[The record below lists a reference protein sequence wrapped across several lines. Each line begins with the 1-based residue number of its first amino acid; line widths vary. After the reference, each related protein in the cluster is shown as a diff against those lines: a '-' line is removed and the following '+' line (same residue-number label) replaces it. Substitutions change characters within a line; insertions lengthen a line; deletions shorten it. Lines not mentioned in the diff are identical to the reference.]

1 MIQRYPD
8 SQLLFHILELTQA
21 ADKAPTRTGAPKTMS
36 TDASPQAAPSHTAGE
51 GRRHPR
57 ALAPG
62 NLILTVVLSVFGAVV
77 GVQLLATLGVTPS
90 TSLIGALAAM
100 TLARVPLVLFRG
112 FRSVHAQNLAQ
123 TSISSATFGAA
134 NSLFLPIGIPFLFG
148 MDDMI
153 IPMLIGVA
161 AAMLVDAWLLYRMYD
176 TPAFPAQNPWPPGL
190 AAAEAIKAGDEGGRR
205 AKVLGLGL
213 LTGLAGAAFALPMS
227 AFGVALIGGFA
238 AMAAFGVG
246 LLFNQYADPLFGL
259 DLGAMYLPHGMMMGA
274 GLVALVQ
281 VARTIIEARR
291 ATADHTRAAGP
302 ADAPATGST
311 GSSTTGSA
319 TAPEAAR
326 RLGRS
331 MRLGFGAYLV
341 ISVLLAFGTGAATH
355 MSPGMLIGFLV
366 YATVAAFLHELLVG
380 IASMHSGWFPA
391 FAIALITLL
400 LGILIGFPPEALVVL
415 SGFTAATGPAF
426 ADMGYDLKAGYLL
439 RGENA
444 DPAFELEGRRQQL
457 IAAMIGFGVAIVV
470 VLVSYRMFFEN
481 GQTAP
486 IDAAYVAAIKA
497 GPSADTARDLAL
509 WAIPGALVQLIGG
522 SRCQLGIL
530 LATGLLITTPMAGWM
545 VAAGVAVR
553 VLAPR
558 VLGPKVKDDLEVFA
572 GGAIAG
578 DALYSFGSGVFKA
591 AR

>member
-1 MIQRYPD
+1 
-8 SQLLFHILELTQA
+8 
-21 ADKAPTRTGAPKTMS
+21 MS
-36 TDASPQAAPSHTAGE
+36 TDVSPQAETSHPASE
-51 GRRHPR
+51 GPRHPR

-62 NLILTVVLSVFGAVV
+62 NLILTVVLSVFGAIV

-100 TLARVPLVLFRG
+100 TLARVPLVMFRG

-176 TPAFPAQNPWPPGL
+176 TPAFPAKNPWPPGL
-190 AAAEAIKAGDEGGRR
+190 AAAQAIKAGDEGGRR

-213 LTGLAGAAFALPMS
+213 LTGLAGAAFTLPMS
-227 AFGVALIGGFA
+227 AFGVALIGGFG

-259 DLGAMYLPHGMMMGA
+259 DLNGMYLPHGMMMGA

-281 VARTIIEARR
+281 VGRTIVKVRR
-291 ATADHTRAAGP
+291 AP
-302 ADAPATGST
+302 ADDARATGPD
-311 GSSTTGSA
+311 G
-319 TAPEAAR
+319 APEGAR

-355 MSPGMLIGFLV
+355 MSPGMLIGFLL
-366 YATVAAFLHELLVG
+366 YASVAAFLHELLVG

-470 VLVSYRMFFEN
+470 VLVSYRMFFDN

-497 GPSADTARDLAL
+497 GPSAETARDLAL
-509 WAIPGALVQLIGG
+509 WAIPGAVVQLIGG
-522 SRCQLGIL
+522 SKRQLGIL

-545 VAAGVAVR
+545 VAAGIAVR

-558 VLGPKVKDDLEVFA
+558 VLGPKAKDDLEVFA

-578 DALYSFGSGVFKA
+578 DALYSFGNGVFKA
-591 AR
+591 AK

>member
-1 MIQRYPD
+1 
-8 SQLLFHILELTQA
+8 
-21 ADKAPTRTGAPKTMS
+21 MS
-36 TDASPQAAPSHTAGE
+36 TDAAPQTETSHNAGP
-51 GRRHPR
+51 GRHHPR

-62 NLILTVVLSVFGAVV
+62 NLILTVILSVFGAVV

-100 TLARVPLVLFRG
+100 TLARVPFAWFRG

-148 MDDMI
+148 MHNMI
-153 IPMLIGVA
+153 VPMLIGVA

-176 TPAFPAQNPWPPGL
+176 TPAFPARNPWPPGL

-213 LTGLAGAAFALPMS
+213 LTGLVGAAFTLPMS
-227 AFGVALIGGFA
+227 AFGVALIGGLG
-238 AMAAFGVG
+238 AMTAFGFG
-246 LLFNQYADPLFGL
+246 LLVTQYADPLFGL
-259 DLGAMYLPHGMMMGA
+259 DLNAMYLPHGMMIGA
-274 GLVALVQ
+274 GLVALAQ
-281 VARTIIEARR
+281 VARTVIASRR
-291 ATADHTRAAGP
+291 TG
-302 ADAPATGST
+302 ADAAPSEKA
-311 GSSTTGSA
+311 SA
-319 TAPEAAR
+319 GAEDGREGAR
-326 RLGRS
+326 RLSRS
-331 MRLGFGAYLV
+331 MRMGFGAYLV
-341 ISVLLAFGTGAATH
+341 IAVLLAFGTGAATH
-355 MSPGMLIGFLV
+355 MSPGMLIGFVL
-366 YATVAAFLHELLVG
+366 YAGVAAFLHELLVG

-470 VLVSYRMFFEN
+470 VLVSFRMFFDN

-497 GPSADTARDLAL
+497 GPSVETAKHLAL
-509 WAIPGALVQLIGG
+509 WAIPGAIVQLVGG
-522 SRCQLGIL
+522 PRRQLGIL

-545 VAAGVAVR
+545 VAAGIAVR

-558 VLGPKVKDDLEVFA
+558 MLGTKAQESLEVFA

-578 DALYSFGSGVFKA
+578 DALYSFGNGVFTA
-591 AR
+591 AK

>member
-1 MIQRYPD
+1 
-8 SQLLFHILELTQA
+8 
-21 ADKAPTRTGAPKTMS
+21 MS
-36 TDASPQAAPSHTAGE
+36 TDASPQAETSHSASE
-51 GRRHPR
+51 GLRHPR

-62 NLILTVVLSVFGAVV
+62 NLILTVVLSVFGAIV

-100 TLARVPLVLFRG
+100 TLARVPLVWFRG

-153 IPMLIGVA
+153 IPMLIGVS

-176 TPAFPAQNPWPPGL
+176 TPAFPAKNPWPPGL
-190 AAAEAIKAGDEGGRR
+190 AAAQAIKAGDEGGRR

-213 LTGLAGAAFALPMS
+213 VTGLVGAAFTLPMS
-227 AFGVALIGGFA
+227 AFGVALIGGFG

-281 VARTIIEARR
+281 VGRTIVKVRR
-291 ATADHTRAAGP
+291 TPADDTRAAG
-302 ADAPATGST
+302 
-311 GSSTTGSA
+311 
-319 TAPEAAR
+319 APEGAR

-355 MSPGMLIGFLV
+355 MSPGMLIGFLL
-366 YATVAAFLHELLVG
+366 YASVAAFLHELLVG

-470 VLVSYRMFFEN
+470 VLVSYRMFFDN

-497 GPSADTARDLAL
+497 GPSAETARDLAL
-509 WAIPGALVQLIGG
+509 WAIPGAIVQLIGG
-522 SRCQLGIL
+522 SKRQLGIL

-545 VAAGVAVR
+545 VAAGIAVR

-578 DALYSFGSGVFKA
+578 DALYSFGNGVFKA
-591 AR
+591 AK

>member
-1 MIQRYPD
+1 
-8 SQLLFHILELTQA
+8 
-21 ADKAPTRTGAPKTMS
+21 MS
-36 TDASPQAAPSHTAGE
+36 TDAAQSDPADIRDSEGAAVP
-51 GRRHPR
+51 RHPR

-62 NLILTVVLSVFGAVV
+62 NLVLTLVLSVFGAIV
-77 GVQLLATLGVTPS
+77 GVQLIATLGVTPS
-90 TSLIGALAAM
+90 TSLVGALAAM
-100 TLARVPLVLFRG
+100 TLARIPLVAFRR

-148 MDDMI
+148 FDDMI
-153 IPMLIGVA
+153 VPMLIGVS

-176 TPAFPAQNPWPPGL
+176 TPAFPASNPWPPGL

-213 LTGLAGAAFALPMS
+213 VTGLVGAVFALPMS
-227 AFGVALIGGFA
+227 AFGVALIGGLA
-238 AMAAFGVG
+238 AMAAFGAG
-246 LLFNQYADPLFGL
+246 LLAISYAQPLFGL
-259 DLGAMYLPHGMMMGA
+259 DLNAVYLPHGMMIGA
-274 GLVALVQ
+274 GLVALAQ
-281 VARTIIEARR
+281 VGRTILAARR
-291 ATADHTRAAGP
+291 GTAATTPTP
-302 ADAPATGST
+302 AST
-311 GSSTTGSA
+311 SVAQDG
-319 TAPEAAR
+319 AR
-326 RLGRS
+326 RLGSS
-331 MRLGFGAYLV
+331 MRIGFGAYLV
-341 ISVLLAFGTGAATH
+341 ISVLLALGTGAATH
-355 MSPGMLIGFLV
+355 MSAGMLVGFIV

-457 IAAMIGFGVAIVV
+457 IAAMVGFVVAIVV
-470 VLVSYRMFFEN
+470 VLVSHQMFFDN
-481 GQTAP
+481 GKTAP

-497 GPSADTARDLAL
+497 GPSVETAKQLAL
-509 WAIPGALVQLIGG
+509 WAIPGALIQLVGG
-522 SRCQLGIL
+522 PRRQLGIM

-545 VAAGVAVR
+545 VVAGLAVR

-558 VLGPKVKDDLEVFA
+558 VLGQKAKDNLEIFA

-578 DALYSFGSGVFKA
+578 DALYSFGNGVFTTAK
-591 AR
+591 

>member
-1 MIQRYPD
+1 
-8 SQLLFHILELTQA
+8 
-21 ADKAPTRTGAPKTMS
+21 MS
-36 TDASPQAAPSHTAGE
+36 TDATNRAVTDAPHPAPDGA
-51 GRRHPR
+51 RHPR

-100 TLARVPLVLFRG
+100 TLARVPLVAFRG

-148 MDDMI
+148 MHDMI
-153 IPMLIGVA
+153 VPMLVGVSV
-161 AAMLVDAWLLYRMYD
+161 AMLVDAWLLYRMYD
-176 TPAFPAQNPWPPGL
+176 TPAFPAKNPWPLGL
-190 AAAEAIKAGDEGGRR
+190 AAAEAIRAGDEGGRR

-213 LTGLAGAAFALPMS
+213 VTGLVGAVFSLPMS
-227 AFGVALIGGFA
+227 AFGVALIGGFG

-246 LLFNQYADPLFGL
+246 LLFTQYADPLFGL
-259 DLGAMYLPHGMMMGA
+259 DLNAMYLPHGMMIGA

-281 VARTIIEARR
+281 VARTILGARR
-291 ATADHTRAAGP
+291 ANAARTRSAAG
-302 ADAPATGST
+302 
-311 GSSTTGSA
+311 
-319 TAPEAAR
+319 APEGAEDGAR

-331 MRLGFGAYLV
+331 MRLGLGAYLA

-426 ADMGYDLKAGYLL
+426 ADMGYDLKTGYLL

-470 VLVSYRMFFEN
+470 VLVSYRMFFDN

-497 GPSADTARDLAL
+497 GPSVETAKHLAL
-509 WAIPGALVQLIGG
+509 WAIPGALVQLVGG
-522 SRCQLGIL
+522 SKRQLGIL

-545 VAAGVAVR
+545 VAAGIAAR

-558 VLGPKVKDDLEVFA
+558 LFGRDVKGDLEVFA

-578 DALYSFGSGVFKA
+578 DALYSFGNGVFKA
-591 AR
+591 AK

>member
-1 MIQRYPD
+1 M
-8 SQLLFHILELTQA
+8 
-21 ADKAPTRTGAPKTMS
+21 
-36 TDASPQAAPSHTAGE
+36 
-51 GRRHPR
+51 
-57 ALAPG
+57 
-62 NLILTVVLSVFGAVV
+62 ILTVVLSVFGAVV

-100 TLARVPLVLFRG
+100 TLARVPLVAFRG

-153 IPMLIGVA
+153 VPMLVGVSV
-161 AAMLVDAWLLYRMYD
+161 AMLVDAWLLYRMYD
-176 TPAFPAQNPWPPGL
+176 TPAFPAKNPWPLGL
-190 AAAEAIKAGDEGGRR
+190 AAAEAIRAGDEGGRR

-213 LTGLAGAAFALPMS
+213 VTGLVGAVFSLPMS
-227 AFGVALIGGFA
+227 AFGVALIGGFG

-246 LLFNQYADPLFGL
+246 LLFTQYADPLFGL
-259 DLGAMYLPHGMMMGA
+259 DLNAMYLPHGMMIGA

-281 VARTIIEARR
+281 VARTILGARR
-291 ATADHTRAAGP
+291 ANAAQARSAAG
-302 ADAPATGST
+302 
-311 GSSTTGSA
+311 
-319 TAPEAAR
+319 APEGAEEGAR

-331 MRLGFGAYLV
+331 MRLGFGAYLA

-366 YATVAAFLHELLVG
+366 YASVAAFLHELLVG

-426 ADMGYDLKAGYLL
+426 ADMGYDLKTGYLL

-470 VLVSYRMFFEN
+470 VLVSYRMFFDN

-497 GPSADTARDLAL
+497 GPSVETAKHLAL
-509 WAIPGALVQLIGG
+509 WAVPGAIVQLVGG
-522 SRCQLGIL
+522 SKRQLGIL

-545 VAAGVAVR
+545 VAAGIAAR

-558 VLGPKVKDDLEVFA
+558 LLGRDVKGDLEVFA

-578 DALYSFGSGVFKA
+578 DALYSFGNGVFKA
-591 AR
+591 AK

>member
-1 MIQRYPD
+1 M
-8 SQLLFHILELTQA
+8 STN
-21 ADKAPTRTGAPKTMS
+21 ADTARPPTAEAEDPHDTGGAP
-36 TDASPQAAPSHTAGE
+36 
-51 GRRHPR
+51 RRHPR

-62 NLILTVVLSVFGAVV
+62 NLVLTVVLSVFGAIV

-100 TLARVPLVLFRG
+100 TLARVPLVAFRG

-148 MDDMI
+148 LDNMI
-153 IPMLIGVA
+153 VPMLVGVSV
-161 AAMLVDAWLLYRMYD
+161 AMLVDAWLLYRMYD
-176 TPAFPAQNPWPPGL
+176 TPAFPASNPWAPGL

-205 AKVLGLGL
+205 AGVLGLGL
-213 LTGLAGAAFALPMS
+213 VTGLAGAAFALPMS
-227 AFGVALIGGFA
+227 AFGVALIGGLA
-238 AMAAFGVG
+238 SMAAFGVG
-246 LLFNQYADPLFGL
+246 LLVISYAEPLLGL
-259 DLGAMYLPHGMMMGA
+259 DLNAMYLPHGMMIGA

-281 VARTIIEARR
+281 VGRTVLKARKA
-291 ATADHTRAAGP
+291 ATA
-302 ADAPATGST
+302 
-311 GSSTTGSA
+311 STTVSA
-319 TAPEAAR
+319 GAPDDGAR
-326 RLGRS
+326 RLGKS
-331 MRLGFGAYLV
+331 LRLGFGAYLA
-341 ISVLLAFGTGAATH
+341 ISVLLSLGTGIVTH
-355 MSPGMLIGFLV
+355 MSVGMLIAFVL

-400 LGILIGFPPEALVVL
+400 LGILVGFPPEALVVL

-426 ADMGYDLKAGYLL
+426 ADMGYDLKAGFML
-439 RGENA
+439 RGEGA

-457 IAAMIGFGVAIVV
+457 IAAMVGFGIAIVV
-470 VLVSYRMFFEN
+470 VAVSYQMFFDK

-497 GPSADTARDLAL
+497 GPSVETAKQLAL
-509 WAIPGALVQLIGG
+509 WAIPGAVIQLIGG
-522 SRCQLGIL
+522 SKRQLGIM

-545 VAAGVAVR
+545 VAAGLAVR

-558 VLGPKVKDDLEVFA
+558 VLGPKAKENLEIFA

-578 DALYSFGSGVFKA
+578 DALYSFGNGVWTATK
-591 AR
+591 